1 MTEDRK
7 IPEAIATHLR
17 WPVRLTRAGML
28 AERVTR
34 GFWPVWSILFAAL
47 AAFAFG
53 LQDHLP
59 VEAVWAGLALAG
71 MALAGFVVRALR
83 GLRWPT
89 EAEALDRIDA
99 RLSGR
104 PIAALTDAQALG
116 AADSG
121 TTAVWKAHL
130 ARMADRARGARR
142 VAPDLRVSSRDPY
155 ALRYAA
161 LTAAVL
167 AVLFGSLWR
176 VGEVAQIAAGG
187 RPAQAAGGPSWEGWV
202 EPPAYT
208 GKPSLYL
215 ANIEAGTLEI
225 PEGSRVTLRLYGAPG
240 DLAVHETVSGT
251 PPVPQTAAPAA
262 DAVASGSGQSASFD
276 ALTSGVIEV
285 TGPGGR
291 AWEVTVLPDAAPS
304 ITFAGEM
311 GREALGQ
318 MAQPFAASD
327 DHAVTAARAKIT
339 LDMAAIDRRF
349 GLAAEPEPVADLVF
363 DLPMPLTGKRDRI
376 EGTLAEDASKSILAN
391 MPVKMVLEA
400 EDGRGQVGR
409 SEERALTLPGRRF
422 FDPVAAA
429 VIEMRRDLLWTR
441 ANGERVAQIL
451 HALTNRPE
459 GFMRN
464 GRAYLM
470 LRVAMRRLDA
480 AVAQGFGAE
489 MRDEMAEA
497 LWQIAVLI
505 EDGGLND
512 ALMRMQQAQERLS
525 EAIRNGA
532 SPEEIQR
539 LMDELKQATDQY
551 IQMLAERSQSQ
562 PQDEMAQNGPQGQQ
576 ITGDQI
582 QQMMDEIQRLME
594 EGRMAE
600 AQELLEQ
607 FNRMMENLQVT
618 QGQGGQ
624 GMQGPGSQAMEG
636 LAETLRD
643 QQGLSDE
650 SFRNLQ
656 EQFDP
661 NANSRGQRPGQ
672 ERTPNPGQQ
681 GQGQGDAPQGDAPQ
695 AGGQGQDGQGQDGQ
709 PQDRNGDGR
718 PDQPGDQGQ
727 GGLAERQQAL
737 RDRLRNQMGA
747 IPDSLGPQG
756 EAARDSVDR
765 AGEAMNDAA
774 EALRDGDMAGALDRQ
789 AEAIE
794 RLREG
799 MRSLGE
805 AMAQNQQDQPGNQ
818 GQLQGQQAQR
828 EVPRDPLGRTT
839 GQTGRIGSDENLL
852 QGEDVYRRARD
863 ILDEIRRRAGEQGRP
878 TAELD
883 YLRRLLDRF

>member
-1 MTEDRK
+1 MTDDRK
-7 IPEAIATHLR
+7 IPESLATELR

-28 AERVTR
+28 AERITR
-34 GFWPVWSILFAAL
+34 GFWPVWTILFL
-47 AAFAFG
+47 LVAAFAFG
-53 LQDHLP
+53 LQDRLSTELLW
-59 VEAVWAGLALAG
+59 VGLGGTGLGFALLVLRAVR
-71 MALAGFVVRALR
+71 GFRL
-83 GLRWPT
+83 PT
-89 EAEALDRIDA
+89 EAEALERIDA
-99 RLSGR
+99 RLAGR

-116 AADSG
+116 KNDSG
-121 TTAVWKAHL
+121 TSAVWQAHL
-130 ARMADRARGARR
+130 ARMAERARAARA
-142 VAPDLRVSSRDPY
+142 VDPDLRVSSRDPFAIRY
-155 ALRYAA
+155 VAFGAL
-161 LTAAVL
+161 VL
-167 AVLFGSLWR
+167 ALLFGSLWR
-176 VGEVAQIAAGG
+176 VGEMAQIATGG

-202 EPPAYT
+202 EPPSYT
-208 GKPSLYL
+208 GKPSIYL
-215 ANIEAGTLEI
+215 ANVEAGTLEV
-225 PEGSRVTLRLYGAPG
+225 PEGSRVTLRFYGAPG
-240 DLAVHETVSGT
+240 DLSLKETVSG
-251 PPVPQTAAPAA
+251 PAPAAAGDAVAAPGGPAAPATPA
-262 DAVASGSGQSASFD
+262 AGTGQSPSFD
-276 ALTSGVIEV
+276 ALQSGVIEV

-291 AWEVTVLPDAAPS
+291 SWDVTVLPDATPTV
-304 ITFAGEM
+304 TFAGEM

-318 MAQPFAASD
+318 MSQPFTAAD
-327 DHAVTAARAKIT
+327 DHAVTSGRARIT

-349 GLAAEPEPVADLVF
+349 GLAAEPEAQPELTF

-376 EGTLAEDASKSILAN
+376 EGTLAEDASKSVLAN
-391 MPVKMVLEA
+391 MPVKLVLQV
-400 EDGRGQVGR
+400 EDGRGQTGQ
-409 SEERALTLPGRRF
+409 SEERSIILPGRRF

-441 ANGERVAQIL
+441 TNGARVAQIL

-480 AVAQGFGAE
+480 SVGQGFTPA

-497 LWQIAVLI
+497 LWEIAVLI
-505 EDGGLND
+505 EDGGLSD

-525 EAIRNGA
+525 EAMRNGA

-551 IQMLAERSQSQ
+551 IQMLAERGEQ
-562 PQDEMAQNGPQGQQ
+562 QDQDQMAQGQQGQQ

-624 GMQGPGSQAMEG
+624 GMQGPGSQAMQG
-636 LAETLRD
+636 LADTLRD
-643 QQGLSDE
+643 QQGLSDD

-661 NANSRGQRPGQ
+661 NANNRGQRPGQ
-672 ERTPNPGQQ
+672 NRNPNPGQQ
-681 GQGQGDAPQGDAPQ
+681 GQGDQSQTEN
-695 AGGQGQDGQGQDGQ
+695 GQGQGDQ
-709 PQDRNGDGR
+709 PQDRNGDGK
-718 PDQPGDQGQ
+718 PDQPGEGEQ

-737 RDRLRNQMGA
+737 RDQLQGQMGA
-747 IPDSLGPQG
+747 IPENMGPQG

-765 AGEAMNDAA
+765 AGRAMEDAA

-799 MRSLGE
+799 MRNLGE

-818 GQLQGQQAQR
+818 GQMEGRQAER

-839 GQTGRIGSDENLL
+839 GQTGRIGSDENML

-878 TAELD
+878 TSELD
-883 YLRRLLDRF
+883 YLRRLLERF